1 MKGKESY
8 NSVALR
14 QLYANLDYYAGVRE
28 EIDALPPNAF
38 FIIEGVRIYPL
49 VKALINIGRGLEN
62 DVVLDDLRV
71 SRNHAQLRAVHGQ
84 FVLFDLKSTRGTFI
98 NEHRIVQAILYPH
111 DTISLGGVTL
121 TFNQE
126 DPPPRPDLIDTVR

>member
-1 MKGKESY
+1 MDA
-8 NSVALR
+8 NSH
-14 QLYANLDYYAGVRE
+14 YYVGVRE
-28 EIDALPPNAF
+28 EIVSIPPNAF
-38 FIIEGVRIYPL
+38 LVVEGVKIYPL

-62 DVVLDDLRV
+62 DLVIEDLRV
-71 SRNHAQLRAVHGQ
+71 SRNHAQLRAVSGQ

-98 NEHRIVQAILYPH
+98 NGHRITQAILYPH
-111 DTISLGGVTL
+111 DTVSLGDVIL